1 MSVLPHVFSSSYS
14 FTDADDADDANAVYD
29 DAKVYSDAVQCIRVQ
44 CSGCS
49 PPFHPGATPAAAP
62 SSRQG
67 VVPTSIMSVLV
78 TLSLIIIILEVY
90 LLAKGSSGPRFLLD
104 IVFRAIGA
112 IKPCDPH
119 R

>member
-49 PPFHPGATPAAAP
+49 PPFHPGATPKVDKIRRSTRILP
-62 SSRQG
+62 SN
-67 VVPTSIMSVLV
+67 
-78 TLSLIIIILEVY
+78 
-90 LLAKGSSGPRFLLD
+90 
-104 IVFRAIGA
+104 FRR
-112 IKPCDPH
+112 P
-119 R
+119 

>member
-14 FTDADDADDANAVYD
+14 FTDADDANAVYD

-90 LLAKGSSGPRFLLD
+90 LLAKGPSGSRFLLD

-112 IKPCDPH
+112 LKPCDPH